1 MKKILVIGSAVA
13 DVLLRIP
20 HLPRTAESVNL
31 SGQEVRM
38 GGCAFNASE
47 PLRRFKVPY
56 TLFAPVGRGVY
67 GDFIRTRLG
76 ELGVSDPVPAPE
88 EDNGCCYCFVEAGGE
103 RTFLSCHGAEYL
115 FRPEWFDVL
124 DIAEYGAA
132 YLCGLEVEERTG
144 EMLLSFLESHPEL
157 PVFFAPGPR
166 IGQLQRSRLQ
176 RVLDLH
182 PLLHL
187 NEAEACGM
195 ASMLCGA
202 AVETAAEAAKL
213 LHQRTGGT
221 VVVTLG
227 ERGCLYQSDGA
238 AGTVPGVAAKVT
250 DTVGAGDAHIGALM
264 ARLAL
269 GDPLERALAVANR
282 FSAAVVET
290 AGAQLEDAGF
300 EILRAQLC
308 QEGWL

>member
-13 DVLLRIP
+13 DVLLRVP

-67 GDFIRTRLG
+67 GDFVRARLG
-76 ELGVSDPVPAPE
+76 ELGVSDPIPTPE

-115 FRPEWFDVL
+115 FRPEWFESLDVT
-124 DIAEYGAA
+124 EYGAV

-144 EMLLSFLESHPEL
+144 EVLLSFLEVHPEL

-166 IGQLQRSRLQ
+166 IHALQRPRLR
-176 RVLDLH
+176 RVLDLP

-187 NEAEACGM
+187 NEAEACYL
-195 ASMLCGA
+195 ASTLCGT
-202 AVETAAEAAKL
+202 AVENAAEAAKI

-221 VVVTLG
+221 VAVTLG
-227 ERGCLYQSDGA
+227 KRGCLYHSVDTSGV
-238 AGTVPGVAAKVT
+238 VPGVTAEVT
-250 DTVGAGDAHIGALM
+250 DTVGAGDAHIGTLM

-269 GDPLERALAVANR
+269 GDPMERALAVANR

-290 AGAQLEDAGF
+290 AGAQLSDAEF
-300 EILRAQLC
+300 EKLHAQLC
-308 QEGWL
+308 REGWL